1 VQRRVTNHRIDQ
13 LSYRRKCAPRPKDP
27 YKSRLGKGR
36 WIGYLKGE
44 GGSESWCACWIDETG
59 RERQQVVGSVAE
71 LSYEDAERLVG
82 QEIDHNLTSAADANY
97 TVRRA
102 CEDYIEN
109 QRNLVG
115 EKAGTYARNILGP
128 FVLALPIADV
138 KLRALRHHH
147 LTSWRDQLPTLRT
160 ADKLADQQRREAQI
174 AAWEAKHAAGAR
186 VGRRP
191 ADYLVRKR
199 KPNTCNRV
207 LRTFKAALNFAKAE
221 KHIRSDDAWKDV
233 KGFKKAKD
241 GSRDVF
247 LSVEQRRTLFKY
259 SGGDLRDFLLGNY
272 YPAARPHELRDANA
286 EDFDAATGTL
296 RLTKF
301 KGTGEPKVRRTF
313 LTPDAVAFFKEQSRD
328 KLPKAPLLTRH
339 GERWQRKWWC
349 RDLRNAVKR
358 ARAAGEKLPNG
369 IVAYSMRHAAIS
381 EWLSAGVDVARVAKA
396 VGTSIKMIQDHYAQF
411 IREDFVE
418 KLANVKAV

>member
-1 VQRRVTNHRIDQ
+1 MQRRVTDHRIDQ
-13 LSYRRKCAPRPKDP
+13 PSYRRKCTPRPKDP
-27 YKSRLGKGR
+27 YKRKLGKGR

-44 GGSESWCACWIDETG
+44 GGSESWCACWVDETG
-59 RERQQVVGSVAE
+59 RERQQVIGSVAE
-71 LSYEDAERLVG
+71 LPYEDAEKLVQ
-82 QEIDHNLTSAADANY
+82 QEISHGLTSACDANY
-97 TVRRA
+97 TVRQA
-102 CEDYIEN
+102 CDDYIEN

-115 EKAGTYARNILGP
+115 EKAGTYARDILGP
-128 FVLALPIADV
+128 FALALPIADL
-138 KLRALRHHH
+138 KLRTLRHHH
-147 LTSWRDQLPTLRT
+147 LTSWRDQLPMLRT

-174 AAWEAKHAAGAR
+174 AAWQAKHDAGAR
-186 VGRRP
+186 VGKRP
-191 ADYLVRKR
+191 ADYVVRER

-221 KHIRSDDAWKDV
+221 KRIRSDDAWKDV

-247 LSVEQRRTLFKY
+247 LLVAQRRILFKH
-259 SGGDLRDFLLGNY
+259 SGADLRDFLLGNY
-272 YPAARPHELRDANA
+272 YSAARPHELRDASV

-313 LTPDAVAFFKEQSRD
+313 LTADAVAFFKEQARD
-328 KLPKAPLLTRH
+328 KLPKAPLLARG